1 MVAIVRRWRE
11 LTSDHGVKPYGYGT
25 LFDLD
30 SDADAPLETGGRVLQ
45 GGRHALIDFLAS
57 QREAGLNHVVLNLKP
72 TRRPALEVLEE
83 LGRYVIPQFRVTLRG
98 EPVSAAP

>member
-45 GGRHALIDFLAS
+45 GGRHALIDFWPANA
-57 QREAGLNHVVLNLKP
+57 RPGL
-72 TRRPALEVLEE
+72 TMW
-83 LGRYVIPQFRVTLRG
+83 Y
-98 EPVSAAP
+98 